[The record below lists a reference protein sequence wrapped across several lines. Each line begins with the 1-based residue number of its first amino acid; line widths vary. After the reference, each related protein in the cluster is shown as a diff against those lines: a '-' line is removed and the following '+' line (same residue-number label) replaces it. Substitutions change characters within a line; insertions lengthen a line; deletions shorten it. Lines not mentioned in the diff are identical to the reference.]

1 MCPEEVFSVGGARAL
16 AGVLLQQSE
25 EDCHS
30 LACLALALL
39 ARRDAQRVAEEGA
52 LSAIVASVRVHHEAS
67 TLQHAACTMA
77 LGHEIADGRGGLG
90 FHDML
95 EAGVLGAVVA
105 AMRFE
110 EVRGRDVFRILKQL
124 PIVLPRKG
132 PLSAGHRG
140 RAGRHV
146 LDHETL
152 SDSLARGSRSAAVVS
167 LGVSPTRCIHSA
179 GRSAAAAR
187 QLREVQAAAQRAAT
201 SVLLRGSPGSGRACA
216 AVSARKMLGRRSKN
230 GGRNTAAWM

>member
-1 MCPEEVFSVGGARAL
+1 MCPEEVFSIGGARAL

-30 LACLALALL
+30 LACSALALL

-52 LSAIVASVRVHHEAS
+52 LSAIVASMRVHHEAS
-67 TLQHAACTMA
+67 TLQHAACMA
-77 LGHEIADGRGGLG
+77 LGQIADGGGLG

-146 LDHETL
+146 LDHEAL

-167 LGVSPTRCIHSA
+167 LGVLLVFGPVV
-179 GRSAAAAR
+179 RSFSRASGR
-187 QLREVQAAAQRAAT
+187 QLRCHSETHVWPVYVFGWVR
-201 SVLLRGSPGSGRACA
+201 LFLIYF
-216 AVSARKMLGRRSKN
+216 
-230 GGRNTAAWM
+230 

>member
-1 MCPEEVFSVGGARAL
+1 MCPEEVFSIGGARAL

-67 TLQHAACTMA
+67 TLQHAACMA
-77 LGHEIADGRGGLG
+77 LGQIADGGGLG